1 MERRLRRARRDEKN
15 ARHSVNPR
23 KTAGP
28 TAGSFGRAQTKR
40 DLKMNGKKYELT
52 DKTKTLSDGTV
63 LYRIR
68 AARKFTIHDEIT
80 VRNGDLGGWIERENN
95 LSHDG
100 SAWVYG
106 EAYVYGKARV
116 FDDAC
121 VYGNARV
128 SGHARIYGNARV
140 YEDARVYG
148 KARVFD
154 DARVFIKAEIYGKAE
169 VYGKA

>member
-1 MERRLRRARRDEKN
+1 MERRLRRTRRDGKN
-15 ARHSVNPR
+15 ARRPVNSW

-28 TAGSFGRAQTKR
+28 TAGSSGHAQTKR

-52 DKTKTLSDGTV
+52 DKTKILADGTV
-63 LYRIR
+63 LRRIR
-68 AARKFTIHDEIT
+68 AVRKFTIHDEIM

-116 FDDAC
+116 F
-121 VYGNARV
+121 
-128 SGHARIYGNARV
+128 
-140 YEDARVYG
+140 
-148 KARVFD
+148 
-154 DARVFIKAEIYGKAE
+154 IKAEIYGKA
-169 VYGKA
+169 

>member
-1 MERRLRRARRDEKN
+1 
-15 ARHSVNPR
+15 
-23 KTAGP
+23 
-28 TAGSFGRAQTKR
+28 
-40 DLKMNGKKYELT
+40 MNGKKYELT
-52 DKTKTLSDGTV
+52 DETKTFSDGTV

-116 FDDAC
+116 
-121 VYGNARV
+121 
-128 SGHARIYGNARV
+128 

>member
-1 MERRLRRARRDEKN
+1 MERRLRRARRDGKN
-15 ARHSVNPR
+15 ARRPVNSWKTDRTDCRFVRPR
-23 KTAGP
+23 ADEKGLEM
-28 TAGSFGRAQTKR
+28 
-40 DLKMNGKKYELT
+40 DEKKYELT
-52 DKTKTLSDGTV
+52 DETKTLSDGTV

-116 FDDAC
+116 FDDA
-121 VYGNARV
+121 
-128 SGHARIYGNARV
+128 
-140 YEDARVYG
+140 
-148 KARVFD
+148 
-154 DARVFIKAEIYGKAE
+154 RVFIKAEIYGKAE

>member
-1 MERRLRRARRDEKN
+1 M
-15 ARHSVNPR
+15 
-23 KTAGP
+23 
-28 TAGSFGRAQTKR
+28 
-40 DLKMNGKKYELT
+40 KKYDLT
-52 DKTKTLSDGTV
+52 DETKTLSDGTV

-128 SGHARIYGNARV
+128 FGHAWIYGNARV
-140 YEDARVYG
+140 YE
-148 KARVFD
+148 